1 MILRKFKIIYN
12 GNLET
17 EIEAFSKY
25 NAKQKFYAKF
35 PRATIVFVKE
45 IEE

>member
-1 MILRKFKIIYN
+1 MLMRKFKITYN

-25 NAKQKFYAKF
+25 NAKQKFYSKF
-35 PRATIVFVKE
+35 PRATIVSVE
-45 IEE
+45 EVIE